1 MPALSRRSLLSL
13 PLFAYLWAKAPFA
26 KAQAAAAATPG
37 TDWVSYAGDSHSLR
51 YAPLDQITA
60 QNFNDLEIAWRFKP
74 DNFGVR
80 PEFNLEGAP
89 LVVKGVLYTTVGTR
103 RDVVALDAAS
113 GELLWMHRMDEG
125 ARAEHAPRKLSGHG
139 VSWWSDGQ
147 GDDRIL
153 YVTVGYQL
161 VALNAKTGEP
171 IEGFGQ
177 DGVV

>member
-26 KAQAAAAATPG
+26 KAQAASGAPANS
-37 TDWVSYAGDSHSLR
+37 DWVSYAGDSHSLR

-80 PEFNLEGAP
+80 PEFNLEATP

-125 ARAEHAPRKLSGHG
+125 ERAGKEPRQLSGHG
-139 VSWWSDGQ
+139 AAWWRGGK

-161 VALNAKTGEP
+161 V
-171 IEGFGQ
+171 
-177 DGVV
+177 